1 MSILGDLFGTG
12 RQTNTTTS
20 TPQVPADVAAAR
32 QDLLARARAFAA
44 EPYTPYVMRRP
55 SAEPFPGTGPRT
67 QGPGTGGAPMIMPSG
82 EKVLPDRPTT
92 PFPSQGRVMEAGILP
107 LPTQVGGGATG
118 QDSYVGIPRV
128 AGFTPDQ
135 LAGFQATR
143 DIAGAAGAL
152 APLTPELTREGIAAT
167 RGLAQRLP
175 DVNIEEYMSPYT
187 QAVLDPAIRDIE
199 ERAARQRLA
208 LGQQSA
214 RTGSFGGSRQ
224 AIAESELERG
234 TQRTIGE
241 ESARLRNQAYNQA
254 LQQFREDQT
263 RIPQLYAGAL
273 GQLGTGLAQTAG
285 RLGVEAQPLINIGGA
300 QQGLGQ
306 RNLDIL
312 RETFEEERDFPLRG
326 IEVLR
331 GALGL
336 TPQTLGV
343 GTAGTSST
351 PGPNVLG
358 SVIGGLTQVPN
369 VISGATALTD
379 FFRSFGG
386 GRGPANIVEGMF

>member
-1 MSILGDLFGTG
+1 MSVLSDLLGDVFGTG

-32 QDLLARARAFAA
+32 QDLLSRARAFAA
-44 EPYTPYVMRRP
+44 EP
-55 SAEPFPGTGPRT
+55 FPRY
-67 QGPGTGGAPMIMPSG
+67 
-82 EKVLPDRPTT
+82 EL
-92 PFPSQGRVMEAGILP
+92 
-107 LPTQVGGGATG
+107 
-118 QDSYVGIPRV
+118 PRV

-135 LAGFQATR
+135 LAGFEATR
-143 DIAGAAGAL
+143 NIAGAAGAL

-175 DVNIEEYMSPYT
+175 DVNIEEYMSPFT
-187 QAVLDPAIRDIE
+187 EAVLDPAIRDIE

-208 LGQQSA
+208 LGQQAA

-234 TQRTIGE
+234 TQRNISE

-254 LQQFREDQT
+254 LTQFREDQT
-263 RIPQLYAGAL
+263 RIPALYAGAL
-273 GQLGTGLAQTAG
+273 GQLGTGLAQTTG
-285 RLGVEAQPLINIGGA
+285 RLGVEAQPLINIGTA

-306 RNLDIL
+306 RNLDVL
-312 RETFEEERDFPLRG
+312 REAFLEERDFPMRG
-326 IEVLR
+326 IDVLR
-331 GALGL
+331 GSLGL

-343 GTAGTSST
+343 GTAGTTTT

-358 SVIGGLTQVPN
+358 SVVGGLTQVPQ
-369 VISGATALTD
+369 VIQGAQALGK
-379 FFRSFGG
+379 FFGL
-386 GRGPANIVEGMF
+386 A

>member
-1 MSILGDLFGTG
+1 MSVLSDLLGDVFGTG

-32 QDLLARARAFAA
+32 QDLLSRARAFAA
-44 EPYTPYVMRRP
+44 EP
-55 SAEPFPGTGPRT
+55 FPRY
-67 QGPGTGGAPMIMPSG
+67 
-82 EKVLPDRPTT
+82 EL
-92 PFPSQGRVMEAGILP
+92 
-107 LPTQVGGGATG
+107 
-118 QDSYVGIPRV
+118 PRV

-135 LAGFQATR
+135 LAGFEATR
-143 DIAGAAGAL
+143 NIAGAAGAL

-175 DVNIEEYMSPYT
+175 DVNIEEYMSPFT
-187 QAVLDPAIRDIE
+187 EAVLDPAIRDIE

-208 LGQQSA
+208 LGQQAA

-234 TQRTIGE
+234 TQRNISE

-254 LQQFREDQT
+254 LTQFREDQT
-263 RIPQLYAGAL
+263 RIPALYAGAL
-273 GQLGTGLAQTAG
+273 GQLGTGLAQTTG
-285 RLGVEAQPLINIGGA
+285 RLGVEAQPLINIGTA

-306 RNLDIL
+306 RNLDVL
-312 RETFEEERDFPLRG
+312 REAFLEERDFPMRG
-326 IEVLR
+326 IDVLR
-331 GALGL
+331 GSLGL

-343 GTAGTSST
+343 GTAGTTTT

-358 SVIGGLTQVPN
+358 SVVGGLTQVPQ
-369 VISGATALTD
+369 VIQGAQALGK
-379 FFRSFGG
+379 FFGL
-386 GRGPANIVEGMF
+386 V

>member
-1 MSILGDLFGTG
+1 MSVLSDLLGDVFGTG

-32 QDLLARARAFAA
+32 QDLLSRARAFAA
-44 EPYTPYVMRRP
+44 EP
-55 SAEPFPGTGPRT
+55 FPRY
-67 QGPGTGGAPMIMPSG
+67 
-82 EKVLPDRPTT
+82 EL
-92 PFPSQGRVMEAGILP
+92 
-107 LPTQVGGGATG
+107 
-118 QDSYVGIPRV
+118 PRV

-135 LAGFQATR
+135 LAGFEATR
-143 DIAGAAGAL
+143 NIAGAAGAL

-175 DVNIEEYMSPYT
+175 DVNIEEYMSPFT
-187 QAVLDPAIRDIE
+187 EAVLDPAIRDIE

-208 LGQQSA
+208 LGQQAA

-234 TQRTIGE
+234 TQRNISE

-254 LQQFREDQT
+254 LTQFREDQT
-263 RIPQLYAGAL
+263 RIPALYAGAL
-273 GQLGTGLAQTAG
+273 GQLGTGLAQTTG
-285 RLGVEAQPLINIGGA
+285 RLGVEAQPLINIGTA

-306 RNLDIL
+306 RNLDVL
-312 RETFEEERDFPLRG
+312 REAFLEERDFPMRG
-326 IEVLR
+326 IDVLR
-331 GALGL
+331 GSLGL

-343 GTAGTSST
+343 GTAGTTAT

-358 SVIGGLTQVPN
+358 SVVGGLTQVPQ
-369 VISGATALTD
+369 VIQGAQALGK
-379 FFRSFGG
+379 FFGL
-386 GRGPANIVEGMF
+386 V